1 MFFLFFPYKNVQIVL
16 QGPLI
21 YPFYSFQK
29 ILRYCNTS
37 RMDYGNYKLCQNEF
51 HKTFLKYEGKIEALS
66 IYQTISTPCPDTG
79 SSNDLL
85 ASQWNKLHF

>member
-1 MFFLFFPYKNVQIVL
+1 
-16 QGPLI
+16 
-21 YPFYSFQK
+21 
-29 ILRYCNTS
+29 
-37 RMDYGNYKLCQNEF
+37 MDYGNYKLCQNEF

-85 ASQWNKLHF
+85 ASQ